1 LCLKWWTTSGR
12 EARWG
17 GTGSCRRGGVTRTV
31 ADDVEPVAR
40 PLRVEWRRPQGPM
53 LSGGGSDWS
62 RRRREA
68 ATISF
73 PEQVRAHDLQKARA
87 ERKKK
92 KAAKIWRPAGLIGS
106 GLVLSYFFLFLS
118 IIEAH

>member
-1 LCLKWWTTSGR
+1 
-12 EARWG
+12 
-17 GTGSCRRGGVTRTV
+17 VTRTA

-40 PLRVEWRRPQGPM
+40 PLRIEWRRPQGPM

-92 KAAKIWRPAGLIGS
+92 SREDLAPAGLIGS